1 MTRRLPRLATRL
13 MTAQALVIAVG
24 ALTLLAATALIA
36 PGLFHDHL
44 AMTGEDSP
52 AVVDHA
58 EQAFASATAVSI
70 TLATLAS
77 LLAAGLVSWV
87 IVRRVSRPVEDL
99 ATAAAAVAAGTY
111 AIDVPD
117 ASFATELDDL
127 STAFSHMASRLSDTE
142 ISRSRLLADL
152 AHEVR
157 TPLATLEAYI
167 DGLEDGVVETGPDAY
182 ATMRDQVSRL
192 RRLSIDLRE
201 AAAAGEHALHL
212 VLADVDV
219 AEVAQA
225 AVAAAEPRYQAK
237 GVTLTYSGPDS
248 GLDVDADRGRI
259 AQVLANLL
267 DNALRHTPPGESVE
281 VATAIS
287 GSGPGRAV
295 TVQVSDTGE
304 GIPTDQLALVF
315 DRFHR
320 VDTSRSS
327 SDGSGSGLGLTIAR
341 AIAVDHGG
349 RLDAASAGPGRGATF
364 TLTLPT
370 TSGR

>member
-1 MTRRLPRLATRL
+1 M
-13 MTAQALVIAVG
+13 
-24 ALTLLAATALIA
+24 
-36 PGLFHDHL
+36 
-44 AMTGEDSP
+44 
-52 AVVDHA
+52 
-58 EQAFASATAVSI
+58 
-70 TLATLAS
+70 
-77 LLAAGLVSWV
+77 

-225 AVAAAEPRYQAK
+225 AVAAAEPRYRAK
-237 GVTLTYSGPDS
+237 GVALTYSRARLRARRRRGPRAHRS
-248 GLDVDADRGRI
+248 GAGEPARQRTAPHPARRERRGGR
-259 AQVLANLL
+259 
-267 DNALRHTPPGESVE
+267 RHRPAAGPAGRSPCRSPT
-281 VATAIS
+281 
-287 GSGPGRAV
+287 PGRA
-295 TVQVSDTGE
+295 SP
-304 GIPTDQLALVF
+304 PTSSRSVF

-320 VDTSRSS
+320 VDPSRSS

-364 TLTLPT
+364 TLTLPA

>member
-127 STAFSHMASRLSDTE
+127 EHGGHGGTVTQTQRAR
-142 ISRSRLLADL
+142 RR
-152 AHEVR
+152 R
-157 TPLATLEAYI
+157 TTNPKTRAI
-167 DGLEDGVVETGPDAY
+167 H
-182 ATMRDQVSRL
+182 S
-192 RRLSIDLRE
+192 
-201 AAAAGEHALHL
+201 AAGAPPVLH
-212 VLADVDV
+212 
-219 AEVAQA
+219 E
-225 AVAAAEPRYQAK
+225 
-237 GVTLTYSGPDS
+237 
-248 GLDVDADRGRI
+248 
-259 AQVLANLL
+259 
-267 DNALRHTPPGESVE
+267 
-281 VATAIS
+281 
-287 GSGPGRAV
+287 
-295 TVQVSDTGE
+295 
-304 GIPTDQLALVF
+304 
-315 DRFHR
+315 
-320 VDTSRSS
+320 
-327 SDGSGSGLGLTIAR
+327 
-341 AIAVDHGG
+341 
-349 RLDAASAGPGRGATF
+349 
-364 TLTLPT
+364 
-370 TSGR
+370 